1 MSNIWITSDWHFNHN
16 KEFIFQPRGYS
27 NVNEMNED
35 IILKHNKIVSP
46 EDDVYCLGDCCLGG
60 SDVIMSEKNKHL
72 IERLNGKIHLVRGNH
87 CTEKRIKMYAECWNV
102 VELCGWAT
110 VIKSGKQSIYL
121 SHYPTI
127 TSNYDI
133 DKPLKARV
141 ISVCG
146 HSHTKDPFADW
157 DKGLIFHCE
166 LDTNN
171 CKPWNLEDILKA
183 IRKRLDK

>member
-1 MSNIWITSDWHFNHN
+1 MSDIWVTSDSHFGHS
-16 KEFIFQPRGYS
+16 KPFLYEPRGFKNIDEHDEAVIQNWNS
-27 NVNEMNED
+27 LVKPDD
-35 IILKHNKIVSP
+35 I
-46 EDDVYCLGDCCLGG
+46 VYHLGDVILNNDEHGLKCLQ
-60 SDVIMSEKNKHL
+60 
-72 IERLNGKIHLVRGNH
+72 RLNGHIRMVRGNH
-87 CTEKRIKMYAECWNV
+87 DSDNRLLLYAECGNV
-102 VELCGWAT
+102 ESVGDWAT

-127 TSNYDI
+127 TSNYDV
-133 DKPLKARV
+133 DKPLKARM
-141 ISVCG
+141 INLCG

-183 IRKRLDK
+183 IRKRLNE

>member
-1 MSNIWITSDWHFNHN
+1 MSDIWITSDSHFGHS
-16 KEFIFQPRGYS
+16 KPFLYEPRGFKNIEEHDEAIIQNWNS
-27 NVNEMNED
+27 LVKPDD
-35 IILKHNKIVSP
+35 I
-46 EDDVYCLGDCCLGG
+46 VYHLGDVMLNDDKHGLKCLQ
-60 SDVIMSEKNKHL
+60 
-72 IERLNGKIHLVRGNH
+72 RLNGHIRMVRGNH
-87 CTEKRIKMYAECWNV
+87 DTDNRLLMYAECRNIESV
-102 VELCGWAT
+102 DNWAT
-110 VIKSGKQSIYL
+110 VIKSSKQSIYL

-133 DKPLKARV
+133 DKPLKTRM
-141 ISVCG
+141 INVCG

-183 IRKRLDK
+183 IRKRLNE

>member
-1 MSNIWITSDWHFNHN
+1 MMNNIWVSSDLHLCHARD
-16 KEFIFQPRGYS
+16 FIYEPRGFE
-27 NVNEMNED
+27 NVQEHNETIIENWNE
-35 IILKHNKIVSP
+35 IVAP
-46 EDDVYCLGDCCLGG
+46 DDDVYLLGDLMLNDNEHGMECLG
-60 SDVIMSEKNKHL
+60 
-72 IERLNGKIHLVRGNH
+72 RLNGRLHLVRGNH
-87 CTEKRIKMYAECWNV
+87 ETDERWKLYPNSKNV

-110 VIKSGKQSIYL
+110 QLRISKQSLFL

-127 TSNYDI
+127 TSNCDA

-141 ISVCG
+141 LNLCG

-171 CKPWNLEDILKA
+171 CRPWNYEDIIKKVKEKLGE
-183 IRKRLDK
+183 

>member
-1 MSNIWITSDWHFNHN
+1 MSDIWVTSDTHFGHS
-16 KEFIFQPRGYS
+16 KHFLYEPRGFENIEEHDEAVIQNWNS
-27 NVNEMNED
+27 LVKSDD
-35 IILKHNKIVSP
+35 I
-46 EDDVYCLGDCCLGG
+46 VYHLGDVMLNDDEHGLKCLQ
-60 SDVIMSEKNKHL
+60 
-72 IERLNGKIHLVRGNH
+72 RLNGHIQMVRGNH
-87 CTEKRIKMYAECWNV
+87 DTNSRLFKYAECWNV
-102 VELCGWAT
+102 ESVGDWAT

-127 TSNYDI
+127 TSNYDV

-141 ISVCG
+141 INVCG

-183 IRKRLDK
+183 IRKRLNE

>member
-1 MSNIWITSDWHFNHN
+1 MSDIWITSDSHFGHS
-16 KEFIFQPRGYS
+16 KPFLYEPRGFKNIEEHDEAIIQNWNS
-27 NVNEMNED
+27 LVKPDD
-35 IILKHNKIVSP
+35 I
-46 EDDVYCLGDCCLGG
+46 VYHLGDVMLNDDEYGL
-60 SDVIMSEKNKHL
+60 KYL
-72 IERLNGKIHLVRGNH
+72 QRLNGHIRLIRGNH
-87 CTEKRIKMYAECWNV
+87 DTDNRLLKYTECWNV
-102 VELCGWAT
+102 KSVGDWAT
-110 VIKSGKQSIYL
+110 IIKSGKQNIYL

-141 ISVCG
+141 INVCG

>member
-1 MSNIWITSDWHFNHN
+1 MSDIWVTSDSHFGHS
-16 KEFIFQPRGYS
+16 KHFLYEPRGFKNIEEHDEAIIQNWNS
-27 NVNEMNED
+27 LVKPDD
-35 IILKHNKIVSP
+35 I
-46 EDDVYCLGDCCLGG
+46 VYHLGDVMLNDDEHGLKCL
-60 SDVIMSEKNKHL
+60 K
-72 IERLNGKIHLVRGNH
+72 RLNGHIHLIRGNH
-87 CTEKRIKMYAECWNV
+87 CTNARLLKYAECWNV
-102 VELCGWAT
+102 ESVGDWAT

-127 TSNYDI
+127 TSNYDV

-141 ISVCG
+141 INVCG

-183 IRKRLDK
+183 IRKRLNE

>member
-1 MSNIWITSDWHFNHN
+1 MSDIWITSDSHFGHS
-16 KEFIFQPRGYS
+16 KPFLYEPRGFKNIEEHDEAIIQNWNS
-27 NVNEMNED
+27 LVKPDD
-35 IILKHNKIVSP
+35 I
-46 EDDVYCLGDCCLGG
+46 VYHLGDVMLNDDEHGLKCLQ
-60 SDVIMSEKNKHL
+60 
-72 IERLNGKIHLVRGNH
+72 RLNGHIHLIRGNH
-87 CTEKRIKMYAECWNV
+87 DTDNRLLKYTECWNV
-102 VELCGWAT
+102 ELVCNWAT

-133 DKPLKARV
+133 DKPLKVRV

>member
-1 MSNIWITSDWHFNHN
+1 MSDIWITSDSHFGHS
-16 KEFIFQPRGYS
+16 KPFLYEPRGFKNIEEHDEAIIQNWNS
-27 NVNEMNED
+27 LVKPDD
-35 IILKHNKIVSP
+35 I
-46 EDDVYCLGDCCLGG
+46 VYHLGDVMLNDDEHGLKCLQ
-60 SDVIMSEKNKHL
+60 
-72 IERLNGKIHLVRGNH
+72 RLNGHIYLIRGNH
-87 CTEKRIKMYAECWNV
+87 DTDNRLLKYTECWNV
-102 VELCGWAT
+102 ELVCNWAT

>member
-1 MSNIWITSDWHFNHN
+1 MSDIWITSDSHFGHS
-16 KEFIFQPRGYS
+16 KPFLYEPRGFKNIEEHDEAIIQNWNS
-27 NVNEMNED
+27 LVKPDD
-35 IILKHNKIVSP
+35 I
-46 EDDVYCLGDCCLGG
+46 VYHLGDVMLNDDELGLKCLQ
-60 SDVIMSEKNKHL
+60 
-72 IERLNGKIHLVRGNH
+72 RLNGPIHLIRGNH
-87 CTEKRIKMYAECWNV
+87 CTEERIKMYAKCWNV

-141 ISVCG
+141 INVCG

-166 LDTNN
+166 LDTNS

>member
-1 MSNIWITSDWHFNHN
+1 MSDIWVTSDSHFGHS
-16 KEFIFQPRGYS
+16 KHFLYEPRGFKNIEEHDEAVIQNWNS
-27 NVNEMNED
+27 LVKPDD
-35 IILKHNKIVSP
+35 I
-46 EDDVYCLGDCCLGG
+46 VYHLGDVMLNDDEHGLKCLQ
-60 SDVIMSEKNKHL
+60 
-72 IERLNGKIHLVRGNH
+72 RLNGHIRMVRGNH
-87 CTEKRIKMYAECWNV
+87 DTNSRLFKYVECWNIESV
-102 VELCGWAT
+102 GDWAT

-127 TSNYDI
+127 TSNYDV

-141 ISVCG
+141 INVCG

-166 LDTNN
+166 LDTND

-183 IRKRLDK
+183 IRKRLDE

>member
-1 MSNIWITSDWHFNHN
+1 MNDIWITSDSHFGHS
-16 KEFIFQPRGYS
+16 KPFLYGPRDFKNIEEHDEAIIQNWNS
-27 NVNEMNED
+27 LVKPDD
-35 IILKHNKIVSP
+35 I
-46 EDDVYCLGDCCLGG
+46 VYHLGDVMLNDDEHGLKCLQ
-60 SDVIMSEKNKHL
+60 
-72 IERLNGKIHLVRGNH
+72 RLNGHIHLIRGNH
-87 CTEKRIKMYAECWNV
+87 DTDNRLLKYAKCWNV
-102 VELCGWAT
+102 ESVGNWAT

-141 ISVCG
+141 INMCG

>member
-1 MSNIWITSDWHFNHN
+1 MSDIWVTSDSHFGHS
-16 KEFIFQPRGYS
+16 KPFLYEPRGFKNIDEHDEAVIQNWNS
-27 NVNEMNED
+27 LVKPND
-35 IILKHNKIVSP
+35 I
-46 EDDVYCLGDCCLGG
+46 VYHLGDVMLNDDEHGL
-60 SDVIMSEKNKHL
+60 KFL
-72 IERLNGKIHLVRGNH
+72 QRLNGHIQMVRGNH
-87 CTEKRIKMYAECWNV
+87 DTDNRLHMYAECWNV
-102 VELCGWAT
+102 ESVGDWAT

-127 TSNYDI
+127 TSNYDV
-133 DKPLKARV
+133 DKPLKTRV
-141 ISVCG
+141 INVCG

>member
-1 MSNIWITSDWHFNHN
+1 MSDIWVTSDTHFGHS
-16 KEFIFQPRGYS
+16 KHFLYEPRGFKNIEEHDEAIIQNWNS
-27 NVNEMNED
+27 LVKSDD
-35 IILKHNKIVSP
+35 I
-46 EDDVYCLGDCCLGG
+46 VYHLGDVMLNDDEHGIKCLQ
-60 SDVIMSEKNKHL
+60 
-72 IERLNGKIHLVRGNH
+72 RLNGHIYLIRGNH
-87 CTEKRIKMYAECWNV
+87 CTNARLLKYAECWNV
-102 VELCGWAT
+102 ESVGDWAT

-127 TSNYDI
+127 TSNYDV

-141 ISVCG
+141 INVCG

-166 LDTNN
+166 LDTNS

-183 IRKRLDK
+183 IRKRLNE